1 MLIELPLKTREKI
14 VHLLQQRQVV
24 ENEINLI
31 CTTILEFEKIDTDSF
46 KLNNEITHIECD
58 I

>member
-1 MLIELPLKTREKI
+1 MQIEIPTKTREKI
-14 VHLLQQRQVV
+14 VHLLQQRQII
-24 ENEINLI
+24 EEQINTI
-31 CTTILEFEKIDTDSF
+31 CTTILDVNEIESQTF

>member
-1 MLIELPLKTREKI
+1 MLIELPSKTREKI
-14 VHLLQQRQVV
+14 VHLLQQRQII
-24 ENEINLI
+24 EEQINTI
-31 CTTILEFEKIDTDSF
+31 CTTILDVEKIETDTF

>member
-1 MLIELPLKTREKI
+1 MLIEIPSKTREKI
-14 VHLLQQRQVV
+14 VHLLQQRQLI
-24 ENEINLI
+24 EEQINTI
-31 CTTILEFEKIDTDSF
+31 CRTILDVEKIDVESF